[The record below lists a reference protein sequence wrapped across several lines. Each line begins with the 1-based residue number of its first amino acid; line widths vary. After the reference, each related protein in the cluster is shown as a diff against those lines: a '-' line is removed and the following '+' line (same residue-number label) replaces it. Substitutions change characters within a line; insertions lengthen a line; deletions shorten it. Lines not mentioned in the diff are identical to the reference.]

1 MTFPTDATRET
12 ASCCGIAPKAGQS
25 VEISRPVTGRTKQN
39 NMSKT
44 VIRIQTPE
52 EIERLQT
59 IKTQLAQH
67 EAEIAAA
74 KQARIQIKKLNEE
87 AKTILR
93 GGPPK
98 KRAPRKPKAQ
108 VDEPATA

>member
-1 MTFPTDATRET
+1 
-12 ASCCGIAPKAGQS
+12 
-25 VEISRPVTGRTKQN
+25 
-39 NMSKT
+39 MSKT

-67 EAEIAAA
+67 EATIADA
-74 KQARIQIKKLNEE
+74 KNARKQIKLLTDE

-98 KRAPRKPKAQ
+98 KRAPRKPN
-108 VDEPATA
+108 ATAETTPAAQ